1 MSNFDHS
8 EDLPILIQRIK
19 KNLQENKPQEAL
31 EDMDAMLAYTESK
44 ELKKER
50 PEWRKRWARKVQ
62 FSARSE
68 WLKWIN
74 TWHLLDSKSINSLVA
89 TLNELKQ
96 NLHKEPVILEIGAG
110 MGFLAYFLRHYN
122 IDLIATDSYEWMKDR
137 KPFTEVF
144 KMDYKTALTTYDPD
158 ILIVC
163 WGCSQVPLELFKG
176 KYYVYIGERGDGCTS
191 GWPSGDW
198 KIIKEIEMPCF
209 YGLNDENIVI
219 FERT

>member
-1 MSNFDHS
+1 MS
-8 EDLPILIQRIK
+8 EDLTILIQRIK
-19 KNLQENKPQEAL
+19 KNLRENVLQEAL
-31 EDMDAMLAYTESK
+31 RDMDAMLEYTESK

-62 FSARSE
+62 YSARSE
-68 WLKWIN
+68 WLKWMN

-89 TLNELKQ
+89 TLNDLKQ
-96 NLHKEPVILEIGAG
+96 NLHKEQPVILEIGAG

-122 IDLIATDSYEWMKDR
+122 IRLLATDSYEWMKDW
-137 KPFTEVF
+137 KPFTEVL
-144 KMDYKTALTTYDPD
+144 KIDYKDALIIYDPD

-163 WGCSQVPLELFKG
+163 WGCSQIPLELFKG
-176 KYYVYIGERGDGCTS
+176 KYYCYIGEPHDGATS
-191 GWPSGDW
+191 GWPTEDW
-198 KIIKEIEMPCF
+198 KILKEIEMPCF